1 MVEKYNLKSTAI
13 LRQDSILSRRFTNLS
28 QASEAHINQTRSTM
42 MIELDRFQGVVV
54 FATNLQ
60 ENYDDAFVRRIAAHV
75 RFSLPDE
82 KTRLRIWQMYMPDTL
97 PKAADVDLDKL
108 ADLSEDFSPADIAI
122 AVRQAAVMAA
132 IQSGDSQR
140 VFLADLEKAIDKIQ
154 NAKREVGTMR
164 RNSSESVSRKIIPP
178 SELPDEL
185 KPKANQNE

>member
-1 MVEKYNLKSTAI
+1 
-13 LRQDSILSRRFTNLS
+13 
-28 QASEAHINQTRSTM
+28 

-82 KTRLRIWQMYMPDTL
+82 KTRLRIWHMYMPDTL
-97 PKAADVDLDKL
+97 PRSADVDLDKL
-108 ADLSEDFSPADIAI
+108 ADLSENFSPADIAI

-132 IQSGDSQR
+132 IRSGDSQR
-140 VFLADLEKAIDKIQ
+140 VFLADLKKAIDKIQ

-164 RNSSESVSRKIIPP
+164 RNSDESVSIKNISA
-178 SELPDEL
+178 SEVPNEL
-185 KPKANQNE
+185 KHKANQNE